1 MSGMPIQIVR
11 ESITRGD
18 LRRLA
23 EQQFGD
29 FLKAVVDVGR
39 GIMAIAGD
47 LHADEEA
54 ALLQDGARQTD
65 LWGINLYPD
74 QPGGELIEFDSMI
87 NVRPSQGNRSR
98 GVEDAAT
105 RQRIQAIVEE
115 LVVP

>member
-11 ESITRGD
+11 ES
-18 LRRLA
+18 
-23 EQQFGD
+23 
-29 FLKAVVDVGR
+29 DVGR

-47 LHADEEA
+47 LRADEEA

-74 QPGGELIEFDSMI
+74 QPGGELL
-87 NVRPSQGNRSR
+87 
-98 GVEDAAT
+98 VEK
-105 RQRIQAIVEE
+105 

>member
-23 EQQFGD
+23 ERQFGD

-74 QPGGELIEFDSMI
+74 
-87 NVRPSQGNRSR
+87 
-98 GVEDAAT
+98 
-105 RQRIQAIVEE
+105 
-115 LVVP
+115 